1 MLFRSKSKIPQ
12 VALLARE
19 IEDRYHGIPQ
29 DIEWTYDGQQL
40 WLLQARPVTN
50 LQPIWTRKI
59 AAEVIPGTIRP
70 LTWSINRPLTCGVW
84 GEIFTLVLGK
94 EAADLDF
101 NQTATLHFQHA
112 YFNAT
117 LLGEIFR
124 RMGLPS
130 ESLEFLTRGA
140 KFSKPPLTST
150 LRNLPGLWRLWRK
163 ESHLLGDFAKDNRR
177 YFAPLLQELARQ
189 PVIDLAAE
197 ALLKRIE
204 KILAALKPAT
214 YYSILAPLSFALRQ
228 AITKVPT
235 TSLDNSETPE
245 IASLR
250 DLEKLAGQIRTL
262 ISAVQLTSLNRE
274 LLFTILRENSAGEV
288 ILKEFEQ
295 WLDRYGYLGEVGTDI
310 AIPRWREDS
319 QPVEELLVQ
328 LILEGD
334 TRKSNQQQI
343 KSAKIQQRLNLK
355 GRVTAVY
362 SQLLAYLR
370 WSFVALEKIW
380 LESGILRQPGDI
392 FFLEFS
398 EIEQLIHNPKS
409 ESSNSSEFSEFKD
422 SITLGQSLSQI
433 LQQRRQEFE
442 ENRARLQIP
451 YIIYGNTATFTI
463 MPTPTLTI
471 AQQLSGI
478 PASPGRVEGRVK
490 IMKTFQGI
498 ADIDRNTILV
508 VPYTDS
514 GWAALLAR
522 VGGLIAEVGGS
533 LSHGAIVA
541 REYGIPAVMD
551 VNHAT
556 ELLRNNQR
564 VIIDGARGI
573 VEVLD

>member
-1 MLFRSKSKIPQ
+1 MLFRS
-12 VALLARE
+12 
-19 IEDRYHGIPQ
+19 
-29 DIEWTYDGQQL
+29 
-40 WLLQARPVTN
+40 
-50 LQPIWTRKI
+50 
-59 AAEVIPGTIRP
+59 
-70 LTWSINRPLTCGVW
+70 
-84 GEIFTLVLGK
+84 
-94 EAADLDF
+94 
-101 NQTATLHFQHA
+101 
-112 YFNAT
+112 
-117 LLGEIFR
+117 
-124 RMGLPS
+124 
-130 ESLEFLTRGA
+130 
-140 KFSKPPLTST
+140 
-150 LRNLPGLWRLWRK
+150 
-163 ESHLLGDFAKDNRR
+163 
-177 YFAPLLQELARQ
+177 
-189 PVIDLAAE
+189 
-197 ALLKRIE
+197 
-204 KILAALKPAT
+204 
-214 YYSILAPLSFALRQ
+214 
-228 AITKVPT
+228 
-235 TSLDNSETPE
+235 
-245 IASLR
+245 
-250 DLEKLAGQIRTL
+250 
-262 ISAVQLTSLNRE
+262 
-274 LLFTILRENSAGEV
+274 
-288 ILKEFEQ
+288 
-295 WLDRYGYLGEVGTDI
+295 
-310 AIPRWREDS
+310 
-319 QPVEELLVQ
+319 
-328 LILEGD
+328 
-334 TRKSNQQQI
+334 
-343 KSAKIQQRLNLK
+343 

-398 EIEQLIHNPKS
+398 EIEQLILHPQA
-409 ESSNSSEFSEFKD
+409 ESTNSSAFSEFKD

>member
-1 MLFRSKSKIPQ
+1 MLFRS
-12 VALLARE
+12 
-19 IEDRYHGIPQ
+19 
-29 DIEWTYDGQQL
+29 
-40 WLLQARPVTN
+40 
-50 LQPIWTRKI
+50 
-59 AAEVIPGTIRP
+59 
-70 LTWSINRPLTCGVW
+70 
-84 GEIFTLVLGK
+84 
-94 EAADLDF
+94 
-101 NQTATLHFQHA
+101 
-112 YFNAT
+112 
-117 LLGEIFR
+117 
-124 RMGLPS
+124 
-130 ESLEFLTRGA
+130 
-140 KFSKPPLTST
+140 
-150 LRNLPGLWRLWRK
+150 
-163 ESHLLGDFAKDNRR
+163 
-177 YFAPLLQELARQ
+177 FAPLLQELVGQ
-189 PVIDLAAE
+189 PVTDLAAE
-197 ALLKRIE
+197 ALLMRIE

-319 QPVEELLVQ
+319 QPVKELLVQ

-398 EIEQLIHNPKS
+398 EIEQLILHPQA
-409 ESSNSSEFSEFKD
+409 ESTNSSAFSEFKD

-442 ENRARLQIP
+442 ENRIRLQIP